1 MAHIIKT
8 NGEVVEVQPKN
19 GTDFQLDELQAIVG
33 GYIEVVGIHYG
44 QLIVCDEEGKLKGKG
59 RNNKATDFYRLR
71 LLTNDF
77 LVGDVLICDQEQIK

>member
-33 GYIEVVGIHYG
+33 GYIEVVGIHHG
-44 QLIVCDEEGKLKGKG
+44 QLIVCDEEGKLKGKD
-59 RNNKATDFYRLR
+59 RNNKATDLYRLR